1 MDTRFSSGIA
11 SVAVAAMVLAVT
23 PAMPAAAA
31 GATGTDNQVAA
42 EEKARDYFSNLE
54 VIDQD
59 GQRLHFYD
67 DVLKDKVV
75 AINFIFTNCQGACP
89 LMTRNMTLVRDLL
102 GGEIGERIHFVS
114 ISLDPVRD
122 TPAAMKEFAE
132 THDAN
137 QDGWSWITGNPENLA
152 HIVKKLGSYTDD
164 VEAHTTMVL
173 AANVRTAH
181 WTKIPPNVPPNGIVE
196 RLRLLAE
203 EDAAN

>member
-1 MDTRFSSGIA
+1 VDIKKLI
-11 SVAVAAMVLAVT
+11 AVAIAAVALGLA
-23 PAMPAAAA
+23 PALFASTTTDAERAASE
-31 GATGTDNQVAA
+31 Q
-42 EEKARDYFSNLE
+42 KARDYFSNIE

-59 GQRLHFYD
+59 GQRLKFYD

-89 LMTRNMTLVRDLL
+89 LMTRHLTLVRDLL
-102 GGEIGERIHFVS
+102 GPEVGEKIHFVS
-114 ISLDPVRD
+114 ISIDPIRD

-132 THDAN
+132 THQADQAA
-137 QDGWSWITGNPENLA
+137 WRFITGDPDDLA
-152 HIVKKLGSYTDD
+152 LIVKRLGQYTDD
-164 VEAHTTMVL
+164 VEAHSTLLL

-181 WTKIPPNVPPNGIVE
+181 WTKIPPNVPPNGVVE

>member
-1 MDTRFSSGIA
+1 MNIKKLI
-11 SVAVAAMVLAVT
+11 AVAIATVALVLA
-23 PAMPAAAA
+23 PALFASNTTDAERAASE
-31 GATGTDNQVAA
+31 Q
-42 EEKARDYFSNLE
+42 KARDYFSNIE

-59 GQRLHFYD
+59 GQRLKFYD

-89 LMTRNMTLVRDLL
+89 LMTRNLTLVRDLL
-102 GGEIGERIHFVS
+102 GPEVGDKIHFVTIS
-114 ISLDPVRD
+114 IDPIRD

-132 THDAN
+132 AHHADQAA
-137 QDGWSWITGNPENLA
+137 WRFITGDPDDLA
-152 HIVKKLGSYTDD
+152 AIVKRLGQYNDD
-164 VEAHTTMVL
+164 VEAHSTLLL

-203 EDAAN
+203 EDAPD